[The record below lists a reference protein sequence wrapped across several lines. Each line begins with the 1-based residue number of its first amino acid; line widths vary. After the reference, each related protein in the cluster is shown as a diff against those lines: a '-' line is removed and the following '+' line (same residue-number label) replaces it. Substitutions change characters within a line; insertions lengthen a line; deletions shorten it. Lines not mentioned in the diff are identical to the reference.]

1 MAMTDLHPRFVTDAD
16 GREVSVLLPLAEYKA
31 LIERLQDME
40 DLAEAR
46 AVTARVQRGEEETV
60 TWNEVKAELGL

>member
-1 MAMTDLHPRFVTDAD
+1 MTDLHPRFVTDAD
-16 GREVSVLLPLAEYKA
+16 GRGVSVLLPLAEYEA